1 MMCRVPPDPPWED
14 ATNRVNAIEFVIVHV
29 ETDTGIV
36 GAGLT
41 YSVDVGGSAIKS
53 LVDDYLANM
62 VIGRDPLN
70 TEANWVHMQRQLR
83 RLGVGANAMAI
94 AAIDIALWDIKGKY
108 LGQPLYRLLGGARP
122 MIPAYASGIDL
133 GDTLDELL
141 QRVDRFLSRGYR
153 IVKIKIGKDTIAED
167 IERIRS
173 VKEQIGGPGRLMVDA
188 NQKWSTAEAIRHC
201 SVLEDLDLEW
211 IEEPLVF
218 YDVDGHAQLKRNT
231 RTPIALGESLHGK
244 AQFLNFLRRDA
255 VDIVQ
260 ADVAFVG
267 GITEWIKIAH
277 LAEAFNR
284 PIAPHFMMELS
295 IHLLCG
301 VPNGYLLEDV
311 EGGGLSDLGLLE
323 QQIRVTNGM
332 AVPAE
337 RPGHGIIFDGDALK
351 RYEVDP
357 ADLRS
362 IDARGSK

>member
-14 ATNRVNAIEFVIVHV
+14 ATNRVNAIELVIVHV

-36 GAGLT
+36 GVGLT
-41 YSVDVGGSAIKS
+41 YSVDVGGSAIKA
-53 LVDDYLANM
+53 LIDDYLANM
-62 VIGRDPLN
+62 IIGRDPLDS
-70 TEANWVHMQRQLR
+70 EANWVHMQRQLR

-94 AAIDIALWDIKGKY
+94 AAIDIALWDIKGKFY
-108 LGQPLYRLLGGARP
+108 GQPLYRLVGGARP
-122 MIPAYASGIDL
+122 KIPAYASGIDL

-141 QRVDRFLSRGYR
+141 ERVERFLSRGYR
-153 IVKIKIGKDTIAED
+153 IVKIKIGRDTIAED
-167 IERIRS
+167 IERIRK
-173 VKEQIGGPGRLMVDA
+173 VKEKIGEPARLMVDA

-201 SVLEDLDLEW
+201 NTLDDLDLEW

-218 YDVDGHAQLKRNT
+218 HDVDGHVQLKRNT
-231 RTPIALGESLHGK
+231 RTPMALGESLHSK
-244 AQFLNFLRRDA
+244 AQFLNYLRRDA

-323 QQIRVTNGM
+323 HPIRVTGGV

-337 RPGHGIIFDGDALK
+337 RPGHGITFDRQALK

-357 ADLRS
+357 GDLRS